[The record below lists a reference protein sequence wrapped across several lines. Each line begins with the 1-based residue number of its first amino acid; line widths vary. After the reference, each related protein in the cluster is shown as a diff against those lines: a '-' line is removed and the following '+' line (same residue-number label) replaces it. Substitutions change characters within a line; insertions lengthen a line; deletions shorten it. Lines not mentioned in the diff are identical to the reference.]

1 MAVCSESSLSMSCW
15 EVGVLTAVFFLSCLK
30 SCLDRCVLIVW
41 HPLTWITVKSYEPER
56 FTFSGQTPQLHSTP
70 RIRSLWSTL
79 LLLFF
84 FFFLRAGSQIAGEQ
98 PLTPTVLLV
107 YVELISLTNI
117 VPLFHFSRSAFAKLF
132 LRRFGSLKTT
142 VWRSR
147 EDFAQSRHRKKCF

>member
-1 MAVCSESSLSMSCW
+1 MSRRDLLSLARLLSS
-15 EVGVLTAVFFLSCLK
+15 TQRHAF
-30 SCLDRCVLIVW
+30 DR
-41 HPLTWITVKSYEPER
+41 
-56 FTFSGQTPQLHSTP
+56 SGQLYFFFS
-70 RIRSLWSTL
+70 
-79 LLLFF
+79 F

-142 VWRSR
+142 V
-147 EDFAQSRHRKKCF
+147 

>member
-70 RIRSLWSTL
+70 RIRTLWSTL

-84 FFFLRAGSQIAGEQ
+84 FLFASRQPNRWWAASHSHSSPCLCWANLSDKHCSTFPLLSQ
-98 PLTPTVLLV
+98 
-107 YVELISLTNI
+107 YV
-117 VPLFHFSRSAFAKLF
+117 AKLF
-132 LRRFGSLKTT
+132 LRRFGSLKRPCEEAGRTLRNSNT
-142 VWRSR
+142 
-147 EDFAQSRHRKKCF
+147 EKKGF